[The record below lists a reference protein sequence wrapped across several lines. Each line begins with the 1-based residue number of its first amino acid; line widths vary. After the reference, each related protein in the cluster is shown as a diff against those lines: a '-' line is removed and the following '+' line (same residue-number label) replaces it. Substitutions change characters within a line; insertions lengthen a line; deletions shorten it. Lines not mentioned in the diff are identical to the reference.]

1 MDNITHTMVGAV
13 IGRVFDEKL
22 PPRVAFW
29 TAAISSNMPDLD
41 IIYRFEG
48 AAKYFAEH
56 RGYSHSVVGIPVE
69 ALVLAGIVWL
79 FVRQKFWWIYLV
91 ALMGGFGHMIFDLLN
106 PYGTYALL
114 PFSDKRYACD
124 LVFIV
129 DPFIWVSLITALV
142 WGRVRVNLRRASA
155 GAVLFVLAG
164 YIFLRT
170 GAHQVAARQLL
181 ANPPITAE
189 EKIADYGV
197 YPKPL
202 EFWQWRY
209 VLETE
214 RNFYRGEVSIFG
226 AGALSSLRYAK
237 VLENDYVDAAKKSYL
252 AQVFLG
258 FARFPYLSLDHI
270 GKNTIVRWDDL
281 RYVAPKEENFF
292 SAQVE
297 VSPEKQIVELEAP
310 PMLVKRIWR
319 RIKNRD

>member
-1 MDNITHTMVGAV
+1 M

-29 TAAISSNMPDLD
+29 TAAIASNMPDLD
-41 IIYRFEG
+41 IVYRFEG

-69 ALVLAGIVWL
+69 ALVLAGIIWL
-79 FVRQKFWWIYLV
+79 CVKQKFLWIYLV
-91 ALMGGFGHMIFDLLN
+91 ALIGGFGHMIFDLLN

-142 WGRVRVNLRRASA
+142 WGRVRANLRRASA
-155 GAVLFVLAG
+155 IAVFLVLAG
-164 YIFLRT
+164 YIFLRV
-170 GAHQVAARQLL
+170 GAHQVAAKQLL
-181 ANPPITAE
+181 AKPPIAADE
-189 EKIADYGV
+189 RVADYGV
-197 YPKPL
+197 YPRPL

-226 AGALSSLRYAK
+226 AGVFSSVRYAK
-237 VLENDYVDAAKKSYL
+237 LQENEYVDAAKKSYL

-270 GKNTIVRWDDL
+270 GENTIVRWDDL
-281 RYVAPKEENFF
+281 RFVAPKEENFF
-292 SAQVE
+292 SARVE
-297 VSPEKQIVELEAP
+297 VSPKKEIIELEAP
-310 PMLVKRIWR
+310 PIGVQRVWRRLVKRWGE
-319 RIKNRD
+319 KNRD